1 MSSLQSFR
9 GPDTKCF
16 YFKIHKLKPIFHGN
30 KGDKISFNVS
40 ELLTSL
46 EISLPNFLFWSLEAE
61 ACVGDSSEKC
71 VVSDF
76 PLLTEAV
83 NTRNYGLVAKILM
96 EQDPFEVRRIK
107 MLANTSKAA
116 PNLIASQSS
125 RRMVGCICE
134 PEANSINWLELDKG
148 DPVQCYCGH
157 WFQLVNY
164 EDYFNMTN

>member
-1 MSSLQSFR
+1 MQLIR
-9 GPDTKCF
+9 
-16 YFKIHKLKPIFHGN
+16 
-30 KGDKISFNVS
+30 
-40 ELLTSL
+40 
-46 EISLPNFLFWSLEAE
+46 SLEAE
-61 ACVGDSSEKC
+61 ACWPFQDLTWLDFSLRGRTFSGVIHDLLLKSQVWVIRLKI
-71 VVSDF
+71 SDF

-164 EDYFNMTN
+164 EDYFNMTS